1 VFSKGS
7 KFHVNFLF
15 GRARLAHEREDK
27 QDTPAMCRRATGEH
41 GRGGGTQLE
50 NNRQGVDHMKRIVL
64 GLLAAAAISV
74 SAFAADVKPAIIYDL
89 GGKFDKS
96 FNEAAYNGAEKF
108 KSETGIAYRD
118 FEIQN
123 DAQREQ
129 ALRKFAEDGNNP
141 IVMAGFSW
149 AAALEKVAT
158 EFPDLQFAI
167 IDMVVD
173 KPNIRSVVYKEHEGS
188 YVVGVMAAMASKSKK
203 VGFVGGM
210 DIPLIRKFGCGYVG
224 GAKAAGATD
233 VIQNMTGDTP
243 AAWNDPTKG
252 GEIAKSQ
259 IDQGADVV
267 YAAAGGTGVGVLQ
280 AAADAG
286 KLGIGVDSN
295 QNGLQPGKIL
305 TSMVKRVDVA
315 VYNAFKDAQDSKFT
329 AGINNLGLK
338 EDGVGYAMD
347 ENNKDLVTPEMAAA
361 AEKAKADIIAG
372 TIQVHDYMSD
382 NACPY

>member
-1 VFSKGS
+1 
-7 KFHVNFLF
+7 
-15 GRARLAHEREDK
+15 
-27 QDTPAMCRRATGEH
+27 
-41 GRGGGTQLE
+41 
-50 NNRQGVDHMKRIVL
+50 MKRIVL
-64 GLLAAAAISV
+64 GLLAATALSA
-74 SAFAADVKPAIIYDL
+74 SAFAADIKPAIIYDL

-108 KSETGIAYRD
+108 KTETGIEYRD

-141 IVMAGFSW
+141 IIMAGFSW
-149 AAALEKVAT
+149 AAALEKVAV

-173 KPNIRSVVYKEHEGS
+173 KPNVRSVVYKEHEGS
-188 YVVGVMAAMASKSKK
+188 YVVGVLAAMASKSKK

-259 IDQGADVV
+259 IDQGADVI

-315 VYNAFKDAQDSKFT
+315 VYNAFMDAKDGKFT

-347 ENNKDLVTPEMAAA
+347 ENNKDLVTEEMKAA